1 MNKYEK
7 TLTVLFLKRT
17 WHHSYLTYI
26 RVVIM
31 PRLKMINL
39 FHLHLIRNIGAT
51 TDKKDDHSGHNH
63 QAAVN
68 PKAHLGKPLL
78 KNI

>member
-1 MNKYEK
+1 
-7 TLTVLFLKRT
+7 
-17 WHHSYLTYI
+17 
-26 RVVIM
+26 M

-78 KNI
+78 KNIQ

>member
-1 MNKYEK
+1 MNENAYK
-7 TLTVLFLKRT
+7 LL
-17 WHHSYLTYI
+17 S
-26 RVVIM
+26 
-31 PRLKMINL
+31 INL
-39 FHLHLIRNIGAT
+39 FDLHLIRNIGAT
-51 TDKKDDHSGHNH
+51 TDKKDDHSSHNH